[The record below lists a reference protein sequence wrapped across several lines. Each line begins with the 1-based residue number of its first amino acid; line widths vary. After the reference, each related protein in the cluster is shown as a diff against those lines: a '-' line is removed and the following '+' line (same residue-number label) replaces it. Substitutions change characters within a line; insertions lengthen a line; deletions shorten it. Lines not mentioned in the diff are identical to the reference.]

1 MKRPPEKWGG
11 SGVFGIINFNGD
23 GLMIDGLCSYFES
36 KGDFAGLGLH
46 NLSRNYMW
54 PKNGKF
60 PDHSHVFQEEL
71 LGESLFAKNIF
82 LKKISPDIW
91 RRYDKL
97 SLANWIVRD
106 WGGIRGNKNETINNY
121 IEEINQSRYPSKI
134 KGVATYSKILS
145 FMDPQNF
152 AIYDARV
159 AISLNAI
166 QLISGVKNGVAFCYL
181 PGRNAALKLFR
192 MEPSTHINALRDRGW
207 QKINSDD
214 CYQMYIRSLKA
225 ASKIIGNENLYEL
238 EMSLFADAERLS
250 EVYRMT
256 LR

>member
-1 MKRPPEKWGG
+1 
-11 SGVFGIINFNGD
+11 
-23 GLMIDGLCSYFES
+23 MIDSLCSYFES
-36 KGDFAGLGLH
+36 KEDFAGLGLQ
-46 NLSRNYMW
+46 NLPSNYMW

-60 PDHSHVFQEEL
+60 PNHSHVFQEEL

-82 LKKISPDIW
+82 LKKISADIW
-91 RRYDKL
+91 SRSDKL
-97 SLANWIVRD
+97 MLVNWIVRD
-106 WGGIRGNKNETINNY
+106 WGGIRGNKNETLKQY
-121 IEEINQSRYPSKI
+121 IEEINQGQYPSKI

-145 FMDPQNF
+145 FMDPQKF

-166 QLISGVKNGVAFCYL
+166 QLISGVKKGVAFCYL
-181 PGRNAALKLFR
+181 PGRNAALNLFR
-192 MEPSTHINALRDRGW
+192 KEPSTHINVLGDGGW

-214 CYQMYIRSLKA
+214 CYAMYIRSLKA

-250 EVYRMT
+250 QIYRMT